1 MMLIEE
7 EAMKKDKTLKK
18 NGFLTGAFIATFCIV
33 LTKILGIVYVI
44 PFHAI
49 IGEQGGALYGYAYT
63 IYLLFMSL
71 SSAGIPLAISKIVSE
86 YQTLGYY
93 NAKKRAFI
101 IGKKIALLLGFVCFI
116 ILLLFAPMIAQ
127 AVLGDLTGGN
137 TIEDVTFVIR
147 IIGTAILVVPVLS
160 IYRGYFEGHRFM
172 QIPSFSQIVEQLVRV
187 FIIVLGSFMALK
199 VFKLSLTSAV
209 GVAVFGATAGAIVA
223 YLYLVFKKNKN
234 KSKFNE
240 KIRSV
245 NEPIIT
251 NKQIFK
257 KIVIYALPFIMID
270 IFKSLYSY
278 IDMVTVVEGLVN
290 YANFSVVDAE
300 VVMSMLS
307 TWGAKFNMILLA
319 LSTGIVVSLIPNLT
333 QSVVKKDQADSYHK
347 INQSLS
353 VLLFFTLP
361 MSLGISFLSEYIWN
375 VFYGSSVYGPSVLAY
390 YIFVGLIV
398 GLFTLVISILQV
410 LKDYKTVFISLVVG
424 VILKILLNSNL
435 ILAFYKMGLPAYY
448 GVITAS
454 LIGYFVSFV
463 ICIVQLRYK
472 YKVRYE
478 ELVKNFMDI
487 LCGAMLMVVGLLVIK
502 YLLPSSS
509 NRFVSFLYVVIYTL
523 IGGSI
528 YFIYAYKSKLLFH
541 VFGDKVR
548 DLFRKKKSK
557 SKRKRC

>member
-1 MMLIEE
+1 
-7 EAMKKDKTLKK
+7 MKKDKTMKK

-257 KIVIYALPFIMID
+257 KIVIYAVPFIMID

-487 LCGAMLMVVGLLVIK
+487 LCGAMLMIVGLLVIK

>member
-1 MMLIEE
+1 MMLMKE
-7 EAMKKDKTLKK
+7 EAMKKDKTMKK

-101 IGKKIALLLGFVCFI
+101 IGKKIALLLGVVCFI

-234 KSKFNE
+234 KTKFNE

-424 VILKILLNSNL
+424 VILKILLNNNL

-487 LCGAMLMVVGLLVIK
+487 LCGAMLMIVGLLVIK

-509 NRFVSFLYVVIYTL
+509 NRFVSFLYILIYTL

-541 VFGDKVR
+541 VFGDNVR
-548 DLFRKKKSK
+548 GLFCRKKSK
-557 SKRKRC
+557 NKRKRC

>member
-1 MMLIEE
+1 
-7 EAMKKDKTLKK
+7 MKKDKTMKK

-234 KSKFNE
+234 KTKFNE

-300 VVMSMLS
+300 VVMGMLS

-424 VILKILLNSNL
+424 VILKILLNNNL

-487 LCGAMLMVVGLLVIK
+487 LCGAILMIVGLLVIK
-502 YLLPSSS
+502 YLLPSSA
-509 NRFVSFLYVVIYTL
+509 NRFVSFLYILIYTL

-541 VFGDKVR
+541 VFGDNVR
-548 DLFRKKKSK
+548 GLFCRKKSK
-557 SKRKRC
+557 NKRKRC

>member
-1 MMLIEE
+1 
-7 EAMKKDKTLKK
+7 MKKDKTMKK

-487 LCGAMLMVVGLLVIK
+487 LCGAILMIVGLLVIK
-502 YLLPSSS
+502 YLLPSSA
-509 NRFVSFLYVVIYTL
+509 NRFVSFLYILIYTL

-541 VFGDKVR
+541 VFGDNVR
-548 DLFRKKKSK
+548 GLFCRKKSK
-557 SKRKRC
+557 NKRKRC

>member
-1 MMLIEE
+1 MKE
-7 EAMKKDKTLKK
+7 EAMKKDKTMKK

-101 IGKKIALLLGFVCFI
+101 IGKKIALLLGVVCFI

-147 IIGTAILVVPVLS
+147 IIGTATLVVPVLS

-234 KSKFNE
+234 KTKFNE

-424 VILKILLNSNL
+424 VILKILLNNNL

-487 LCGAMLMVVGLLVIK
+487 LCGAILMIVGLLVIK
-502 YLLPSSS
+502 YLLPSSA
-509 NRFVSFLYVVIYTL
+509 NRFVSFLYILIYTL

-541 VFGDKVR
+541 VFGDNVR
-548 DLFRKKKSK
+548 GLFCRKKSK
-557 SKRKRC
+557 NKRKRC

>member
-1 MMLIEE
+1 
-7 EAMKKDKTLKK
+7 MKKDKTMKK

-33 LTKILGIVYVI
+33 LTKTLGIVYVI

-116 ILLLFAPMIAQ
+116 ILLLFAPVIAH

-147 IIGTAILVVPVLS
+147 IIGTAILIVPVLS

-209 GVAVFGATAGAIVA
+209 SVAVFGATAGAIVA
-223 YLYLVFKKNKN
+223 YLYLVFKQNKN
-234 KSKFNE
+234 KTKFNE

-257 KIVIYALPFIMID
+257 KIIIYALPFIMID

-333 QSVVKKDQADSYHK
+333 QSVVKKDQANSYHK

-353 VLLFFTLP
+353 VLLLFTLP

-390 YIFVGLIV
+390 YIFVGLII

-410 LKDYKTVFISLVVG
+410 LKDYKTVFIGLVVG

-463 ICIVQLRYK
+463 ICIIQLRYK
-472 YKVRYE
+472 YQVRYE

-487 LCGAMLMVVGLLVIK
+487 LCGAMLMIVGLLVIK
-502 YLLPSSS
+502 YLFPSSS
-509 NRFVSFLYVVIYTL
+509 NRFVSFLYIVIYTL

-557 SKRKRC
+557 NKRKRY

>member
-1 MMLIEE
+1 
-7 EAMKKDKTLKK
+7 MKKDKTMKK

-101 IGKKIALLLGFVCFI
+101 IGKKIALLLGVVCFI

-147 IIGTAILVVPVLS
+147 IIGTATLVVPVLS

-257 KIVIYALPFIMID
+257 KIVIYAVPFIMID